1 MEVLKVISY
10 SHALD
15 ILSCLNGGK
24 RFTEIEKELDLNP
37 NIVNMRLKDL
47 RMGTLAKKNGKHYE
61 ITEKGERALRLA
73 RELEGL

>member
-1 MEVLKVISY
+1 MKVISY

-15 ILSCLNGGK
+15 ILSSLDGGK
-24 RFTEIEKELDLNP
+24 RFTEIESELGLNP

-47 RMGTLAKKNGKHYE
+47 RMATLVEKQDKEYE
-61 ITEKGERALRLA
+61 ITDKGEEVLDLA